1 MTKRRPKRRPAGP
14 GAPGEPPAQPHV
26 WGRPDPKQ
34 LTRLWE
40 GTAGG
45 PLPRPSLAKGRQMPR
60 TGSHSTAKALKG
72 DPRPGE
78 AGWNLRLEPDWVNA
92 F

>member
-1 MTKRRPKRRPAGP
+1 MGSRRLSPT
-14 GAPGEPPAQPHV
+14 APG
-26 WGRPDPKQ
+26 RLDPKQ

-60 TGSHSTAKALKG
+60 TGSYSTTKALKG

-78 AGWNLRLEPDWVNA
+78 AGWNLRLEPD
-92 F
+92 